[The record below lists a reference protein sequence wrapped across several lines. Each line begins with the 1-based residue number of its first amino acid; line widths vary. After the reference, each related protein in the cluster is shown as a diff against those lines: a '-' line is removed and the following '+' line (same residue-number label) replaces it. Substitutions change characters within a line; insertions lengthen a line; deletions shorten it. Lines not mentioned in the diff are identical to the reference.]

1 MQLKRTIKL
10 PGFAPLVIYLHP
22 ARRGC
27 EHFCFIGAFTDAVA
41 AIAHIELYQ
50 VSLFSKLALA
60 FGAVGVYLTHA
71 EEALQLKSHH
81 PQAEES
87 ES

>member
-10 PGFAPLVIYLHP
+10 PGLKPFVVFLHP

-27 EHFCFIGAFTDAVA
+27 EHFCFIGAVTDAVSA
-41 AIAHIELYQ
+41 LAHVELYQ
-50 VSLFSKLALA
+50 VILFGKLALA

-71 EEALQLKSHH
+71 EEALQHSVN
-81 PQAEES
+81 ATSEMES
-87 ES
+87 